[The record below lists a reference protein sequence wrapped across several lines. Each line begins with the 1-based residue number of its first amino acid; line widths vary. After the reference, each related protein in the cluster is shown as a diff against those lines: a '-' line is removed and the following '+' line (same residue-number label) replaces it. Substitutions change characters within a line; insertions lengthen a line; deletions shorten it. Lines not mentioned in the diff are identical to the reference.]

1 MNPIPSTVGP
11 IGIPFVELSYNSY
24 HQRVDV
30 HPLHQSTELF
40 LLFFVPSKSAIK
52 LDMSICPYLA
62 QCLLRKKM
70 SSNLFLVFCCS
81 NKRKFLSNPVIE
93 ASKQHGNNQIG
104 GFNAVCMAVINPLAK
119 NCSQLYLVFLTTG
132 LLLFWSFLLH
142 WRIAFWFSKRCALN
156 FSVFALTANVLFS
169 PCCGPKDQNTQA
181 KNMALVFVLG
191 WSFFRK
197 SLCFFCL
204 FLLLRSDKGIRIGF
218 YS

>member
-1 MNPIPSTVGP
+1 
-11 IGIPFVELSYNSY
+11 
-24 HQRVDV
+24 
-30 HPLHQSTELF
+30 
-40 LLFFVPSKSAIK
+40 
-52 LDMSICPYLA
+52 MSICPYLA

-142 WRIAFWFSKRCALN
+142 WRIAFWFSKHCALN

-181 KNMALVFVLG
+181 KNMSLVFVLG
-191 WSFFRK
+191 RSFFRK
-197 SLCFFCL
+197 SLCFFRL
-204 FLLLRSDKGIRIGF
+204 FLLLRSDRGIGIGF